1 MKYQRIHWIDMIKG
15 ICMMAILLFHTEV
28 YYKGSEIINYNLY
41 VCDALI
47 IFFFIS
53 GYNFYKPDIFSETHS
68 VRLDFFKN
76 KIKRIIRKIILPYF
90 IFTSIIAFPKAIAH
104 GTSTDV
110 TDILLKIISGNAS
123 WFVAALAIAEIMF
136 STVLYICKGK
146 HSVLSISAA
155 VTLCMSLYI
164 STIETDLWWKF
175 ENACMAFTFLYLGF
189 LFHEKEN
196 IFKRFNNIY
205 YTLSFF
211 IIFIMIKIY
220 VGINETSLLME
231 PVVIDNIPVFIIDT
245 FIAIL
250 LMINVAKQLPGNKI
264 IEWTGAH
271 SLVYYFLCGG
281 VPFTISAIFNKIGFA
296 YNGQYYR
303 IIIAFVLVYAVTSF
317 MTWFIYRYIPFI
329 TGK

>member
-1 MKYQRIHWIDMIKG
+1 MIKG

-28 YYKGSEIINYNLY
+28 YYNGSEIINYNLY

-53 GYNFYKPDIFSETHS
+53 GYNFYKSDIFSETHS
-68 VRLDFFKN
+68 IQFDFLKN
-76 KIKRIIRKIILPYF
+76 KFLKIIRKIILPYF

-104 GTSTDV
+104 GTSTDFN
-110 TDILLKIISGNAS
+110 DIFLKIISGNAS
-123 WFVAALAIAEIMF
+123 WFIAALAIAEIMF
-136 STVLYICKGK
+136 STILYICKGK
-146 HSVLSISAA
+146 NSVLSISA
-155 VTLCMSLYI
+155 VITFCISLYI
-164 STIETDLWWKF
+164 STIEIDLWWKL
-175 ENACMAFTFLYLGF
+175 ENACMAFTFLYLGYF
-189 LFHEKEN
+189 FHEKES

-211 IIFIMIKIY
+211 LIFIIIKIY
-220 VGINETSLLME
+220 VGINETSLLIE
-231 PVVIDNIPVFIIDT
+231 PIVIDNIPIFILDSI
-245 FIAIL
+245 IAIL
-250 LMINVAKQLPGNKI
+250 CMVSITNKLPCNRI
-264 IEWTGAH
+264 IEWTGSH

-281 VPFTISAIFNKIGFA
+281 VPFTTSAILNKIGFA

-303 IIIAFVLVYAVTSF
+303 IIIAFILVYSITSF